1 MPSFWLPSSGRQ
13 SRATASSDGPLTITS
28 DDGSKMAEEFAS
40 SHFGAVPFWILR
52 RPMGG
57 GLGAGTRRGPG
68 KGQGRGYQKPELLPF
83 VTRKQNLFP
92 VYGAVF

>member
-40 SHFGAVPFWILR
+40 SHFGPFLFEFW
-52 RPMGG
+52 PTNGG
-57 GLGAGTRRGPG
+57 WPGSRVRYGPG
-68 KGQGRGYQKPELLPF
+68 KGQGRGDQKPELLPF

-92 VYGAVF
+92 VYGTVF